1 MPKTPDGLER
11 ACILGARAE
20 DIKQFPVGEFS
31 GCHFLQISVEMS
43 LD

>member
-11 ACILGARAE
+11 PCILGERAE
-20 DIKQFPVGEFS
+20 DIKEFTVGEFS
-31 GCHFLQISVEMS
+31 GCHFRQISVEMS